1 MNVAILGN
9 VPFLRRLTAE
19 YAESRDHRVVYSQQ
33 AWEQFDLDALRDL
46 SVDTLVLGGPENDTC
61 LLRVIESIKA
71 FEGTSLLIHPLTN
84 AVFTAYEVER
94 LAGDAVGKIVPL
106 FPLLCSPMARALQ
119 QAIVGLEENIFS
131 GLGQIERVEME
142 RALATDPEQTVFETF
157 TQDATLLSLATGPM
171 NEIVAMRLGDEPVP
185 LNVQCASRSGGLVR
199 WSALRSFQDDAAAHL
214 RIEGSAGRCE
224 LQLDASGQWTVK
236 AAGGEQI
243 FPADNLMAQCAA
255 ADSDSL
261 ADWRAVTHSLEVR
274 EAAEKSLKR
283 GRLVRLN
290 LDGRGERTAF
300 KGTMASLGC
309 GLLLGGLFLMIV
321 SAFILSFSDAA
332 GLGRFTQWISKL
344 PWVLA
349 GLMLLFLLIQLF
361 ALVIPRGGE
370 D

>member
-1 MNVAILGN
+1 MNVAILGDS
-9 VPFLRRLTAE
+9 PFLRQLTAE
-19 YAESRDHRVVYSQQ
+19 YAESRDHRVVYSQPT
-33 AWEQFDLDALRDL
+33 WENFDLGALRDL
-46 SVDTLVLGGPENDTC
+46 SVETLVLGVPEDDAR

-71 FEGTSLLIHPLTN
+71 FEGTTLLIHPLTN

-106 FPLLCSPMARALQ
+106 LPLLCSPMARALQ
-119 QAIVGLEENIFS
+119 QAIVGIGENLFT

-142 RALATDPEQTVFETF
+142 RVLETGEEQAVFEAF
-157 TQDATLLSLATGPM
+157 TQDATLLSLAVGPM
-171 NEIVAMRLGDEPVP
+171 NEIVAMRLGDEPIP

-214 RIEGSAGRCE
+214 RIEGSVGRCE
-224 LQLDASGQWTVK
+224 LRLDASGQWAVK
-236 AAGGEQI
+236 AADGEQT
-243 FPADNLMAQCAA
+243 FPVDKLMTQCATV
-255 ADSDSL
+255 SDSP

-332 GLGRFTQWISKL
+332 GLGKFTHWISKL

>member
-9 VPFLRRLTAE
+9 VSFLRRLTTE
-19 YAESRDHRVVYSQQ
+19 YAESRNHRVVYSQR
-33 AWEQFDLDALRDL
+33 AWEQFDLGALRDL
-46 SVDTLVLGGPENDTC
+46 SVDTLVLGGSEDDTC

-106 FPLLCSPMARALQ
+106 LPLFCSPMVRALQ
-119 QAIVGLEENIFS
+119 QAIAGLEENIFS
-131 GLGQIERVEME
+131 ELGQIERVEME
-142 RALATDPEQTVFETF
+142 RAFATDAEQNVFETF
-157 TQDATLLSLATGPM
+157 TQDATLLSVATGPM

-214 RIEGSAGRCE
+214 LIEGSAGRCE
-224 LQLDASGQWTVK
+224 LRLNASEQWTVK
-236 AAGGEQI
+236 TASGEQT
-243 FPADNLMAQCAA
+243 FPAGNLMAQCAA
-255 ADSDSL
+255 AADSP
-261 ADWRAVTHSLEVR
+261 ADWRTVTHSLEVR
-274 EAAEKSLKR
+274 EAAEKSMKR

-309 GLLLGGLFLMIV
+309 GLLLGGLFLMII

-332 GLGRFTQWISKL
+332 GLGKFTQWISKL

-349 GLMLLFLLIQLF
+349 GLMLLFLMIQLL